1 MPLLVAQR
9 NSTHVVASL
18 DHSKTITEQPLDFT
32 MSKYKTSSR
41 HPLYRQFYRAEDSP
55 PYDKHEEQGK
65 YIIFNKFY
73 FIYKYS
79 PRGQFIIFWGNLK

>member
-18 DHSKTITEQPLDFT
+18 DHSKTIIEQPLDFT
-32 MSKYKTSSR
+32 MSKYKTTTR
-41 HPLYRQFYRAEDSP
+41 HPLYRQFYSAEDSP

-65 YIIFNKFY
+65 YIAFFTI
-73 FIYKYS
+73 
-79 PRGQFIIFWGNLK
+79 L